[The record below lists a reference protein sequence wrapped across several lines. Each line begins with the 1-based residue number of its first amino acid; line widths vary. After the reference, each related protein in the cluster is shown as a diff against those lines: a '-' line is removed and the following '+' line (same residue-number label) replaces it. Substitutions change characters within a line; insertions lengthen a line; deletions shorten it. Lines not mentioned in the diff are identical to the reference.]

1 MLSELGAQVAAR
13 PKPLLPQSEP
23 HLRPLLWF
31 GRNRLQCESFFFQC
45 SLGLP
50 HQLLLMKRILLQLTN
65 QGLKFFLSNGPYH
78 PEIHATVIVDDAVA
92 QAGNMMEWNL
102 GKLRH
107 RSRGDVPCGFP
118 RLRSD
123 A

>member
-1 MLSELGAQVAAR
+1 
-13 PKPLLPQSEP
+13 
-23 HLRPLLWF
+23 
-31 GRNRLQCESFFFQC
+31 
-45 SLGLP
+45 
-50 HQLLLMKRILLQLTN
+50 MKRILLQLTN

-107 RSRGDVPCGFP
+107 RTRGDVLGGFADYAQTHSEFSAGGALN
-118 RLRSD
+118 RARSI
-123 A
+123 